1 MPTPNLKLQQR
12 REATPSPT
20 VAGRSMTRAE
30 LAEAVNDHLWRTI
43 GRRCELDAHTIA
55 RYERGAVRWPGK
67 DYRQALCAV
76 LHATETELGF
86 VAARRTKA
94 TERRD
99 ALAVNLF
106 SPFDPEH
113 IPTDYLTGSKTVGR
127 VGRSDVDKVR
137 CAVAAAAAAENLHG
151 GGSATDSAAHHL
163 SVFAPLLRA
172 HAAPITRQALCEAV
186 GNLSGIA
193 AYSAFDIAAHTQAER
208 RFRFALWCADAAGSW
223 ELRAAT
229 LADMARKTTYVGNPD
244 GALSLIELAQVR
256 ADRLTSTT
264 RAMLATLRA
273 QFLSALDRTD
283 DALSE
288 VARADEHF
296 AARNPDEDPA
306 WMCYY
311 DDAEHLGSTGKALIP
326 VALARRRIEL
336 AAPRLQQAI
345 RLQGDNYPRS
355 RTFSRTRLAT
365 LTMQLG
371 DPRTAAALGMQAVTD
386 ATHFH
391 SQRIRDELMSLA
403 AATTP
408 HRRITEV
415 AELRRTIAGLPELE
429 ATP

>member
-30 LAEAVNDHLWRTI
+30 LAEAVNDNLWRTT
-43 GRRCELDAHTIA
+43 GRRRELDAHTIA

-86 VAARRTKA
+86 AAARRTPA
-94 TERRD
+94 VEQRD
-99 ALAVNLF
+99 PVAVNLF
-106 SPFDPEH
+106 SPFDPEY
-113 IPTDYLTGSKTVGR
+113 IPSDYLTSSKTVGR
-127 VGRSDVDKVR
+127 VGCSDVDKVR
-137 CAVAAAAAAENLHG
+137 YAVAAAAAAENLHG
-151 GGSATDSAAHHL
+151 GGSAADTAAHHL
-163 SVFAPLLRA
+163 RVFTPLLHA
-172 HAAPITRQALCEAV
+172 HAAPTTRQALCEAV

-193 AYSAFDIAAHTQAER
+193 AYSAFDIAAHTEAER

-229 LADMARKTTYVGNPD
+229 LADMARKTAYVGNPD

-256 ADRLTSTT
+256 ADRITGTT

-311 DDAEHLGSTGKALIP
+311 DHAEHLGSTGKALIP
-326 VALARRRIEL
+326 VALARKRIDL
-336 AAPRLQQAI
+336 AAPRIRQAI
-345 RLQGDNYPRS
+345 ELQGENYPRS

-371 DPRTAAALGMQAVTD
+371 DPRNAAGLGLQAVTD
-386 ATHFH
+386 AARFH
-391 SQRIRDELMSLA
+391 SQRIRDELMNLA
-403 AATTP
+403 AAATP

-415 AELRRTIAGLPELE
+415 AELRHAIAGLPDLE
-429 ATP
+429 AIS

>member
-1 MPTPNLKLQQR
+1 
-12 REATPSPT
+12 
-20 VAGRSMTRAE
+20 MTRAE
-30 LAEAVNDHLWRTI
+30 LAEAINDHLWRTT
-43 GRRCELDAHTIA
+43 GRRRELDAHTIA

-76 LHATETELGF
+76 LNATETELGF
-86 VAARRTKA
+86 VAARRTQA
-94 TERRD
+94 TEHRD
-99 ALAVNLF
+99 ALAINLF

-137 CAVAAAAAAENLHG
+137 FAVAAAAAAENLHG
-151 GGSATDSAAHHL
+151 GGSAADNAANHL
-163 SVFAPLLRA
+163 RVFAPLLRA
-172 HAAPITRQALCEAV
+172 HAAPTTRQALCESV

-193 AYSAFDIAAHTQAER
+193 AYSAFDIAAHTEAER

-229 LADMARKTTYVGNPD
+229 LADMARKTAYIGNPD

-311 DDAEHLGSTGKALIP
+311 DHAEHLGSTGKALIP
-326 VALARRRIEL
+326 VTLARRRIEL
-336 AAPRLQQAI
+336 AAPRIHQAI
-345 RLQGDNYPRS
+345 QLQGDNYPRS

-415 AELRRTIAGLPELE
+415 AELRHTITALPELE

>member
-30 LAEAVNDHLWRTI
+30 LAEAVNDHLWRTT
-43 GRRCELDAHTIA
+43 GRRRELDAHTIA

-67 DYRQALCAV
+67 DYRQALCVV
-76 LHATETELGF
+76 LNATETELGF
-86 VAARRTKA
+86 AAARRA
-94 TERRD
+94 PAVEHRD
-99 ALAVNLF
+99 PLAINLF
-106 SPFDPEH
+106 SPFDPDH
-113 IPTDYLTGSKTVGR
+113 IPTDYLTSSKPVGR
-127 VGRSDVDKVR
+127 VGRSDIDKVR
-137 CAVAAAAAAENLHG
+137 YAVAAAAAAENLHG
-151 GGSATDSAAHHL
+151 GGSAADNAAHHL
-163 SVFAPLLRA
+163 RVFAPLLHA
-172 HAAPITRQALCEAV
+172 HAAPAARQALCEAV

-193 AYSAFDIAAHTQAER
+193 AYSAFDIAAHTEAER

-229 LADMARKTTYVGNPD
+229 LADMARKTAYVGNPD

-256 ADRLTSTT
+256 ADRLTGTT
-264 RAMLATLRA
+264 CAMLATLRA
-273 QFLSALDRTD
+273 QFLSALNRTD
-283 DALSE
+283 AALSE

-311 DDAEHLGSTGKALIP
+311 DHAEHLGSTGKALIP
-326 VALARRRIEL
+326 VALARQRIDL
-336 AAPRLQQAI
+336 AAPRIRQAI
-345 RLQGDNYPRS
+345 QLQGDDYPRS

-371 DPRTAAALGMQAVTD
+371 DPRSAAGLGIQAATD
-386 ATHFH
+386 AAHFR
-391 SQRIRDELMSLA
+391 SQRIRDELMNLVA
-403 AATTP
+403 AATP
-408 HRRITEV
+408 HRRIPEV
-415 AELRRTIAGLPELE
+415 TELRHAIAALPELE

>member
-12 REATPSPT
+12 REATPSLT

-43 GRRCELDAHTIA
+43 GRRCELDAHSIA

-86 VAARRTKA
+86 ATPRRKPAAS
-94 TERRD
+94 ERD
-99 ALAVNLF
+99 VLAVNLF

-113 IPTDYLTGSKTVGR
+113 LPADYLTESKTMGR
-127 VGRSDVDKVR
+127 VGRSDVEKVQH
-137 CAVAAAAAAENLHG
+137 AVTAAAAAENLHG
-151 GGSATDSAAHHL
+151 GGSAADSAATQL
-163 SVFAPLLRA
+163 CTFAPLLRA
-172 HAAPITRQALCEAV
+172 HAAPTIRQQLCEAV

-193 AYSAFDIAAHTQAER
+193 AYSAFDIAAHTEAER

-229 LADMARKTTYVGNPD
+229 LADMARKTSYIGNPD

-256 ADRLTSTT
+256 ADRLTTTT

-273 QFLSALDRTD
+273 QFLAALGRTD

-296 AARNPDEDPA
+296 AARNPAEDPA

-311 DDAEHLGSTGKALIP
+311 DHAEHLGSTGKALIP
-326 VALARRRIEL
+326 VAVARNRVEL
-336 AAPRLQQAI
+336 AAPRIRQAI
-345 RLQGDNYPRS
+345 QLQGDNYPRS
-355 RTFSRTRLAT
+355 RTFSRARLAT

-371 DPRTAAALGMQAVTD
+371 DPATAATLGMQAVTD
-386 ATHFH
+386 AAHLQ
-391 SQRIRDELMSLA
+391 SQRIRDELWSLA
-403 AATTP
+403 AAAIP
-408 HRRITEV
+408 HRRTTEV
-415 AELRRTIAGLPELE
+415 AELCRAVAALPELE
-429 ATP
+429 AVQ